1 MGAPP
6 PIAAAAA
13 MLPGYPGDVSEKVN
27 LAQAFA
33 SFDETWSPRVAAEI
47 DDFAVKLV
55 KLEGEFVWH
64 HHDDADE
71 LFLVVEGRL
80 VLRFRDRD
88 DVELGA
94 GELYVVPRG
103 VEHLPVAEPGC
114 QVLLLERAEVV
125 NTGSAGGERTAAAKR
140 L

>member
-1 MGAPP
+1 M
-6 PIAAAAA
+6 
-13 MLPGYPGDVSEKVN
+13 SEKVN
-27 LAQAFA
+27 LAAAFA

-125 NTGSAGGERTAAAKR
+125 NTGSAGGDRTAAAKP